1 MSLEHIGSDYFIDS
15 YFDNQVKNFG
25 IECGE
30 NILENGIPKDLDLT
44 IFEALVCYRK
54 AEHIINMNKQG
65 GSLALSNALNFL
77 GTISHS
83 FVLEA
88 KFHPGFH
95 IDFSD
100 HSIPDSIPFDGPDF
114 LADYSYG

>member
-1 MSLEHIGSDYFIDS
+1 MNLEKVGSDFYINN

-30 NILENGIPKDLDLT
+30 NILENGVPKDLDLT
-44 IFEALVCYRK
+44 TFEAVVCFRK
-54 AEHIINMNKQG
+54 AEHIVNLSKKG
-65 GSLALSNALNFL
+65 RSLALSNTLNFL

-88 KFHPGFH
+88 RFHPGFH

-100 HSIPDSIPFDGPDF
+100 HPIPNRIPFDGPDY